1 MTRHRREL
9 ARYVFFNIATMKERR
24 RKWKAPLRPQ
34 RAPPSPSAQHKA
46 AQATAPDGY
55 RKAAIPF
62 RHAGR
67 GAAAIGGRRT
77 DQGSDAGPHQPGK
90 CVASLLLASSSAFS
104 RA

>member
-9 ARYVFFNIATMKERR
+9 ARYVLLNIATMNERR
-24 RKWKAPLRPQ
+24 RNGKAPVRPQ
-34 RAPPSPSAQHKA
+34 QALPFASAQHKA

-67 GAAAIGGRRT
+67 RAAAIGGRRT